1 MPVYI
6 NMLEDDQRKL
16 IIINL
21 PLSNATIL
29 AMETIAVFAL
39 QDYLYKSREWERD
52 PKAAKTWAVWKLRYK
67 RAYEQGKLAHQAL
80 YRAG

>member
-6 NMLEDDQRKL
+6 NMLENDQRKL

-39 QDYLYKSREWERD
+39 QDYSDESCEWELN
-52 PKAAKTWAVWKLRYK
+52 PKATKTWAAWKLRY
-67 RAYEQGKLAHQAL
+67 R
-80 YRAG
+80 